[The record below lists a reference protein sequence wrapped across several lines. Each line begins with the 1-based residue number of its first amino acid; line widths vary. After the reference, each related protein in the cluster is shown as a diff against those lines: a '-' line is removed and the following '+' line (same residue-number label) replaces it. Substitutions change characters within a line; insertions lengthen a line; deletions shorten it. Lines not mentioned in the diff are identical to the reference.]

1 MTMQDH
7 QQKKKLVA
15 AMQRYQELDITLV
28 ELNQRVSMAEMDA
41 KAKAMQEE
49 MYINE
54 IRELNVELNKVK
66 TEVKEKATLI

>member
-1 MTMQDH
+1 
-7 QQKKKLVA
+7 
-15 AMQRYQELDITLV
+15 MQRYQELDITLV
-28 ELNQRVSMAEMDA
+28 ELNQRVAMAEMDA

>member
-1 MTMQDH
+1 
-7 QQKKKLVA
+7 
-15 AMQRYQELDITLV
+15 
-28 ELNQRVSMAEMDA
+28 MAEMDA

-49 MYINE
+49 MYIKE

>member
-1 MTMQDH
+1 
-7 QQKKKLVA
+7 
-15 AMQRYQELDITLV
+15 MQRYQELDITLV

>member
-1 MTMQDH
+1 M
-7 QQKKKLVA
+7 L
-15 AMQRYQELDITLV
+15 RYQELDITLV

>member
-1 MTMQDH
+1 
-7 QQKKKLVA
+7 
-15 AMQRYQELDITLV
+15 
-28 ELNQRVSMAEMDA
+28 MAEMDA

>member
-1 MTMQDH
+1 
-7 QQKKKLVA
+7 
-15 AMQRYQELDITLV
+15 MQRYQELDITLV

-49 MYINE
+49 MYIKE